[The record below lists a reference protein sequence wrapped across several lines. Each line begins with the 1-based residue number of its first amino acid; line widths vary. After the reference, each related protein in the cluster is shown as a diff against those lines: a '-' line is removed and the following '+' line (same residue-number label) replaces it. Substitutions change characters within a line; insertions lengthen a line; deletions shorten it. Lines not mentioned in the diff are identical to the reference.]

1 MIHKLLLAAGLLLGP
16 GLLHAADGNY
26 PVSGIPS
33 ALKEKA
39 HAVIRMH
46 QTTYTVKN
54 VGEATTKIHHAVT
67 LLDAQAKDQAHLVVH
82 YNTAFDKVG
91 QIEGT
96 MYDEWGQVIER
107 IKKSDI
113 QDVSAIGDISLFAS
127 SRVKIAEFK
136 RLQYPCTVEFVYEE
150 STNNTMFYP
159 TWQPQDDE
167 HVAVEQAAFRVSMPK
182 EMDLR
187 YKELNLGQAKAII
200 ANAGESKT
208 YSWELKS
215 LPAVVK
221 EPYSPLLVEV
231 TPVVYTA
238 PTEFQMG
245 NTKGSMKTW
254 EAFGKWDYEL
264 NANRDVLPE
273 EVKQKVIK
281 LTADA
286 KDPADKVRKVYEY
299 LQGHTRYISIQLG
312 IGGWQTFEAK
322 TVAEK
327 GYGDCKAL
335 SNYTMAMLK
344 AVGIPSY
351 CTSIMAGD
359 DRPPT
364 AADFPN
370 SHFNHAILCVP
381 LQKDTVWLECTS
393 QTAPFGYMGS
403 FTSDRYALLATPAGG
418 KLVKT
423 ASYNAL
429 YNQQNRKADV
439 VLNADGDATVEV
451 TATNTGFKQ
460 EEASYVL
467 HSFSPEDQK
476 KWLYKR
482 IKIPSFEINKF
493 SLTQEKNRIPAV
505 TEKLSLTVR
514 KCASKSGTRVFLAPN
529 LLSGW
534 SQVPP
539 AMENRKMEVVLD
551 MDFIDTDTVMY
562 HLPKG
567 FGVEFVPE
575 KVEFSSRFGTYS
587 ASATATN
594 EVLTYI
600 RRVSMKK
607 GRYPA
612 AAYTELQDFYRKVVK
627 ADKMQVVF
635 VNKGT

>member
-1 MIHKLLLAAGLLLGP
+1 
-16 GLLHAADGNY
+16 
-26 PVSGIPS
+26 
-33 ALKEKA
+33 
-39 HAVIRMH
+39 
-46 QTTYTVKN
+46 
-54 VGEATTKIHHAVT
+54 
-67 LLDAQAKDQAHLVVH
+67 
-82 YNTAFDKVG
+82 
-91 QIEGT
+91 
-96 MYDEWGQVIER
+96 
-107 IKKSDI
+107 
-113 QDVSAIGDISLFAS
+113 
-127 SRVKIAEFK
+127 
-136 RLQYPCTVEFVYEE
+136 
-150 STNNTMFYP
+150 
-159 TWQPQDDE
+159 
-167 HVAVEQAAFRVSMPK
+167 
-182 EMDLR
+182 
-187 YKELNLGQAKAII
+187 
-200 ANAGESKT
+200 
-208 YSWELKS
+208 
-215 LPAVVK
+215 
-221 EPYSPLLVEV
+221 
-231 TPVVYTA
+231 
-238 PTEFQMG
+238 
-245 NTKGSMKTW
+245 
-254 EAFGKWDYEL
+254 
-264 NANRDVLPE
+264 
-273 EVKQKVIK
+273 
-281 LTADA
+281 
-286 KDPADKVRKVYEY
+286 
-299 LQGHTRYISIQLG
+299 
-312 IGGWQTFEAK
+312 
-322 TVAEK
+322 
-327 GYGDCKAL
+327 
-335 SNYTMAMLK
+335 
-344 AVGIPSY
+344 
-351 CTSIMAGD
+351 
-359 DRPPT
+359 
-364 AADFPN
+364 
-370 SHFNHAILCVP
+370 VP

-612 AAYTELQDFYRKVVK
+612 VAYTELQDFYRKVVK